1 VDVITGDARHTLLEP
16 LIGVPPGPE
25 RRVRALAFVR
35 LSDGSGQSARGRFF
49 KVVDSSI
56 RTS

>member
-1 VDVITGDARHTLLEP
+1 VITGDARHTLLEP

-49 KVVDSSI
+49 KLVDSSI